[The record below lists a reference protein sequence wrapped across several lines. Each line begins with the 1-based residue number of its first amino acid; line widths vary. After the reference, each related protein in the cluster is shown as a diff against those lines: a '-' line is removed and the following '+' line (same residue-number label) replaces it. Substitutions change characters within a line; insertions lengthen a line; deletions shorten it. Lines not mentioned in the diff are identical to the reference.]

1 MFNLKR
7 HKLVTSLCAVLCVG
21 ALFPAF
27 KVYSIYM
34 MANHPQAA
42 HSWQQADESNTQ
54 TIDHQAWQQILNS
67 YLDTDL
73 SSTHL
78 FDYAAVTQAD
88 KQALDDYIAK
98 LEGIDPRH
106 YNRSEQFAFWIN
118 LYNALT
124 IKVVLDAY
132 PVDTIR
138 KVGSVINMG
147 PWDDK
152 LLTMQG
158 QSVSLNDIE
167 HGILRPI
174 FSDNRVHYAVN
185 CASFGCPNLS
195 AQAYTAENLDEQLDE
210 AATAFINSA
219 KGVNVIEGEN
229 KLVLSSIYNWFAVDF
244 GGDREGVFEHLL
256 EYAEDPLADVLLEF
270 DGEVEYQYDWQLN
283 QP

>member
-1 MFNLKR
+1 MFNLTKY
-7 HKLVTSLCAVLCVG
+7 KLLTSVGALLCVSL
-21 ALFPAF
+21 LFPAF

-34 MANHPQAA
+34 MANHPEAA
-42 HSWQQADESNTQ
+42 HSWQQSDESSTQ
-54 TIDHQAWQQILNS
+54 TVDHQAWQQILDT
-67 YLDTDL
+67 YLTTDQ
-73 SSTHL
+73 STTHL
-78 FDYAAVTQAD
+78 FDYAAVTKED
-88 KQALDDYIAK
+88 KQKLDGYIAT
-98 LEGIDPRH
+98 LEAVDPRAF
-106 YNRSEQFAFWIN
+106 NQDEQFAFWIN

-158 QSVSLNDIE
+158 QSISLNDIE

-174 FSDNRVHYAVN
+174 FADNRVHYAVN

-195 AQAYTAENLDEQLDE
+195 AQAYTAKNLDEQLDE

-229 KLVLSSIYNWFAVDF
+229 KLVLSSIYNWFVVDF

-256 EYAEDPLADVLLEF
+256 EYAEGPLEDQLLEF
-270 DGEVEYQYDWQLN
+270 EGQVDYQYDWQLN